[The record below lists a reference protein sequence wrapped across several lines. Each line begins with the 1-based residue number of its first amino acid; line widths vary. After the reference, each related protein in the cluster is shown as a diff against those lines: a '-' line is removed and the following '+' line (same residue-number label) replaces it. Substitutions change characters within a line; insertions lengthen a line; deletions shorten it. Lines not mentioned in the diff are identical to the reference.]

1 MTRER
6 CSTCGS
12 MLLWANH
19 RLVCPRPHCPGHQ
32 SGNTFAALAP
42 CAVEDG
48 TPIRLAAD
56 TMRAGR
62 RRARPVFL
70 GMAEMNTPALLGE
83 FKSELRPCPTE
94 RGRK

>member
-6 CSTCGS
+6 CSACGS

-48 TPIRLAAD
+48 TPHPA
-56 TMRAGR
+56 R
-62 RRARPVFL
+62 RRHHEGGTAASSARLFRDGGNEHPRTSWRV
-70 GMAEMNTPALLGE
+70 
-83 FKSELRPCPTE
+83 
-94 RGRK
+94 